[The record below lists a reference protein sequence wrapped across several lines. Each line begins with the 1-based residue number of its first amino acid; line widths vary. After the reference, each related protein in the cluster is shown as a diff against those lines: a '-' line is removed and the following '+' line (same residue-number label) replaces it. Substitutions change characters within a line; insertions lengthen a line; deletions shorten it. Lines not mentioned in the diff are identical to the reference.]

1 MCITDDNNFC
11 SLNACIYIL
20 IKLVVLVVG
29 LLIMLKVDQT
39 LKNQGV
45 INYVSMLIIIMNL
58 CTNTSL
64 TNSKKYLNY

>member
-1 MCITDDNNFC
+1 MCITVDNNLR
-11 SLNACIYIL
+11 SLTACIYIL

-39 LKNQGV
+39 LKNQGM
-45 INYVSMLIIIMNL
+45 INYVSMLIIILNL

-64 TNSKKYLNY
+64 TNRKKYLNY